1 MAKDI
6 HEYGLDLHCSM
17 ILEDYRE
24 KKPMFNR
31 LREAVLEQL
40 DHCISG
46 NRLIVSGLEARVKEE
61 KSLVGKLELKGQK
74 YKCLADITDIVGARI
89 ITFYSDEVDKISALV
104 DSLFEVDWENS
115 VVKRKLLGTIRS
127 AICRSTISAGC
138 PSPCFMTRSFPS

>member
-31 LREAVLEQL
+31 LRKAVLEQL

-61 KSLVGKLELKGQK
+61 KSLVYNVSQRISMYPEGMKQNFYL
-74 YKCLADITDIVGARI
+74 IFAR
-89 ITFYSDEVDKISALV
+89 
-104 DSLFEVDWENS
+104 
-115 VVKRKLLGTIRS
+115 
-127 AICRSTISAGC
+127 
-138 PSPCFMTRSFPS
+138 